1 VDTVKALPG
10 ETVLVLG
17 GGPTGA
23 LHALLFA
30 AAGAKVIVSDMSDDR
45 LGVLRAAGF
54 AHTINPGRETL
65 TEAVQAF
72 APDGAEIVVDCVGNQ
87 LDAALD
93 LVRTGGRISLFGM
106 NTHAR
111 PAVRQ
116 NTITR
121 NELTV
126 YGSYVGV
133 NTFPRAIAI
142 LERRVITPSILISAV
157 LPLDRLTDA
166 LDLLRSGKAMKVAIK
181 H

>member
-1 VDTVKALPG
+1 MPPASRD
-10 ETVLVLG
+10 
-17 GGPTGA
+17 
-23 LHALLFA
+23 
-30 AAGAKVIVSDMSDDR
+30 
-45 LGVLRAAGF
+45 
-54 AHTINPGRETL
+54 TINPGRETL
-65 TEAVQAF
+65 VDAVRAL

-93 LVRTGGRISLFGM
+93 VVRTGGRISLFGM
-106 NTHAR
+106 NMHAR

-133 NTFPRAIAI
+133 NTFPRAISI
-142 LERRVITPSILISAV
+142 LERGVIKPSALMSAV
-157 LPLDRLTDA
+157 LPLEQLTEA
-166 LDLLRSGKAMKVAIK
+166 LDLLRSGRAMKVAIK